1 MVENDFFYPAK
12 YKQVYSFN
20 QDVSLFRLPFVMQ
33 RTDSGAWG
41 ICLGKKPVD
50 HLRKTINKIVK

>member
-20 QDVSLFRLPFVMQ
+20 QDVSLFRLLFVMTKQ
-33 RTDSGAWG
+33 LT
-41 ICLGKKPVD
+41 
-50 HLRKTINKIVK
+50 